1 MDDKADKTKETKR
14 PSSMQQETN
23 ISRESGEALE
33 LKRSRL
39 CDLWQDGT
47 ISDIEKVKNGSKI
60 LEELL
65 MEPTLDEAQI
75 REMYRLLAHSLF
87 VQNPTHH
94 AKVSIVIFQAM
105 LAERGHDEVSAEL
118 SKILDSHLQFLETE
132 AGSSAFDALVNLEL
146 ENQGR

>member
-65 MEPTLDEAQI
+65 MEPTLG
-75 REMYRLLAHSLF
+75 L
-87 VQNPTHH
+87 
-94 AKVSIVIFQAM
+94 
-105 LAERGHDEVSAEL
+105 
-118 SKILDSHLQFLETE
+118 
-132 AGSSAFDALVNLEL
+132 
-146 ENQGR
+146 

>member
-47 ISDIEKVKNGSKI
+47 ISDIEKG
-60 LEELL
+60 EEWI
-65 MEPTLDEAQI
+65 EDSRGT
-75 REMYRLLAHSLF
+75 AHGADS
-87 VQNPTHH
+87 
-94 AKVSIVIFQAM
+94 
-105 LAERGHDEVSAEL
+105 R
-118 SKILDSHLQFLETE
+118 ILDSHLQFLETE

>member
-1 MDDKADKTKETKR
+1 
-14 PSSMQQETN
+14 MQQETN

-65 MEPTLDEAQI
+65 MEPTLG
-75 REMYRLLAHSLF
+75 L
-87 VQNPTHH
+87 
-94 AKVSIVIFQAM
+94 
-105 LAERGHDEVSAEL
+105 
-118 SKILDSHLQFLETE
+118 
-132 AGSSAFDALVNLEL
+132 
-146 ENQGR
+146 